1 MGQTLERIRT
11 DIQTPRLR
19 LRTPVASDA
28 AAIAMLASDFDVSR
42 MTARMPHPYL
52 RIDAEGFISRAA
64 QSASFDNQTLVIEHQ
79 TEGPIG
85 SIGLF
90 PSEKGQP
97 EIGYWIGK
105 PHWGQG
111 LASEALRG
119 LQDWAKNVQGRRY
132 LTAGHF
138 ADNPVSGQVL
148 IKAGFLYTGEVRTL
162 FSQARNTTV
171 PSRMMV
177 WLA

>member
-1 MGQTLERIRT
+1 MGQTFERIRT
-11 DIQTPRLR
+11 DIQTQRLR
-19 LRTPVASDA
+19 LRTPVAADA
-28 AAIAMLASDFDVSR
+28 AAIAALAGDFDVTR

-90 PSEKGQP
+90 QSETGQP

-105 PHWGQG
+105 PYWGQG

-119 LQDWAKNVQGRRY
+119 LQDWVKNVQGRRY

-138 ADNPVSGQVL
+138 ADNLVSGQVL

-162 FSQARNTTV
+162 FSQARNTPV
-171 PSRMMV
+171 PWRMMV

>member
-1 MGQTLERIRT
+1 MGQTLERIKT
-11 DIQTPRLR
+11 DIQTQRLR
-19 LRTPVASDA
+19 LRTPIASDVS
-28 AAIAMLASDFDVSR
+28 AIAALAGELDVSR

-64 QSASFDNQTLVIEHQ
+64 QLASFDNQTLVVEHQ

-90 PSEKGQP
+90 PSQKGQP

-105 PHWGQG
+105 PYWGQG
-111 LASEALRG
+111 FASEALRG
-119 LQDWAKNVQGRRY
+119 LQDWAKAVQGRRY

-138 ADNPVSGQVL
+138 ADNPISGQVL

-162 FSQARNTTV
+162 FSQARGATV
-171 PSRMMV
+171 PSRMMM

>member
-11 DIQTPRLR
+11 NIQTQRLR
-19 LRTPVASDA
+19 LRTPVAQDA
-28 AAIAMLASDFDVSR
+28 GAIAMLAQDFDVSR
-42 MTARMPHPYL
+42 MTSRMPHPYL
-52 RIDAEGFISRAA
+52 RIDAEAFISRAA
-64 QSASFDNQTLVIEHQ
+64 QTASFDNQTLVIVLESV
-79 TEGPIG
+79 GPIG

-90 PSEKGQP
+90 LSQTGQP

-105 PHWGQG
+105 PFWGQG
-111 LASEALRG
+111 LATEALRG
-119 LQDWAKNVQGRRY
+119 LQGWARDLQGRRY

-138 ADNPVSGQVL
+138 ADNLASAQVL

-162 FSQARNTTV
+162 YSQARGTTV

>member
-11 DIQTPRLR
+11 DIQTQRLR

-28 AAIAMLASDFDVSR
+28 AAIAALASDFDVLK

-79 TEGPIG
+79 SEGPIG

-90 PSEKGQP
+90 SSEMGQP

-105 PHWGQG
+105 PYWGQG
-111 LASEALRG
+111 LATEALCG
-119 LQDWAKNVQGRRY
+119 LQGWAKAVQGRRY

-138 ADNPVSGQVL
+138 ADNPKSGQVL

-162 FSQARNTTV
+162 FSQARGAAV